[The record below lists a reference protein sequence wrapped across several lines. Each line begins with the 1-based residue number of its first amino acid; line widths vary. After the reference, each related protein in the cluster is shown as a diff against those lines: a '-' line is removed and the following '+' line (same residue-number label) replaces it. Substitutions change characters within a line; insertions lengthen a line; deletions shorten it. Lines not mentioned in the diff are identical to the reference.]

1 MNSTI
6 SKSRA
11 RLGAVLTQ
19 LLPAVFLCLL
29 FVAVG
34 VIHVTSRVQVVHTGY
49 RLSALENE
57 GRLLTREN
65 DRLKLELATLRSA
78 ARLERIARGKLG
90 LVPPPA
96 GSVIALSPPKAR
108 PRALEGSAAPE
119 DSAAAPDRPEVKPTP
134 VRIVNRGLQ

>member
-1 MNSTI
+1 MNSTMN
-6 SKSRA
+6 KSRA
-11 RLGAVLTQ
+11 RLGAVLAQ

-49 RLSALENE
+49 RLSALEND

-96 GSVIALSPPKAR
+96 GSVIALSSPKAR
-108 PRALEGSAAPE
+108 PRALEGSAASE
-119 DSAAAPDRPEVKPTP
+119 DSAAAPDRPEAKPTP
-134 VRIVNRGLQ
+134 VRIVNRGLR